1 MPPITIIGSMINVLS
16 FRVIAVAKSASMLC
30 AALLVMTGCQANH
43 NSRAALTHA
52 YADPVLFEEQTAY
65 VAEAFSESGSI
76 EDFVEM
82 AITRNPRIHEAQFNI
97 ERLRHRI
104 PQALS
109 LPDPTVATT
118 THLAPVQT
126 AAGEQAFVLGVNQKF
141 VSFDRRSTKASIVN
155 DEIAAAESNLRV
167 TELEVA
173 EQVRSVCQK
182 LLLTRAS
189 ILITEEDAG
198 TLKRIAEMIE
208 EQFVVKKSV
217 TQQDVLNV
225 QMEQSAIANRLTDL
239 RQKESSNK
247 ARLARLLHLDASSD
261 LTITDKLE
269 IEEQRFEVDG
279 LIALATQIRPEL
291 KSQIARIQQ
300 DQKKIRLAELENRP
314 DFTVGLNW
322 IATSNRGISPVANG
336 EDAVLLG
343 VGFNLPIFQDRIR
356 AGILEARAS
365 RRVNESKLDSLRDE
379 IAEEVYV
386 LVDQLESLKQMLGL
400 MQKDIIPKANRTL
413 ELSIAEYATGSA
425 DYVQL
430 IENWRN
436 VLRFRLSEA
445 DFQSQYNQ
453 AFVSLVRAV
462 GQLDLAGDDSAA
474 IEPSTSE

>member
-1 MPPITIIGSMINVLS
+1 M
-16 FRVIAVAKSASMLC
+16 AKSAAILC
-30 AALLVMTGCQANH
+30 SALIVMTGCQANQH
-43 NSRAALTHA
+43 SRCTLSHCYAA
-52 YADPVLFEEQTAY
+52 PVLCEEQAAY
-65 VAEAFSESGSI
+65 ESEAFSESGSI
-76 EDFVEM
+76 EDFVET
-82 AITRNPRIHEAQFNI
+82 ALARNPRILEAQFNI

-126 AAGEQAFVLGVNQKF
+126 AAGEQAFVLGVNQKY
-141 VSFDRRSTKASIVN
+141 VSYDRRATKASIVN
-155 DEIAAAESNLRV
+155 SEIAAAESNLRA
-167 TELEVA
+167 TELEIAVR
-173 EQVRSVCQK
+173 VRSVCQK
-182 LLLTRAS
+182 LLLIQAS
-189 ILITEEDAG
+189 LLITEEDAR
-198 TLKRIAEMIE
+198 TLQRIAEMIE

-225 QMEQSAIANRLTDL
+225 QMEQAAIANRLTDL
-239 RQKESSNK
+239 RQNETSKK
-247 ARLARLLHLDASSD
+247 ARLARLLHFDASSD
-261 LTITDKLE
+261 LTVTDKLKVE
-269 IEEQRFEVDG
+269 DQRFDVDG

-300 DQKKIRLAELENRP
+300 AQKKIRLAELENRP
-314 DFTVGLNW
+314 DVTIGLNW

-365 RRVNESKLDSLRDE
+365 QRVNESKLDSLRDE

-386 LVDQLESLKQMLGL
+386 LVDKLESLKQMLGL
-400 MQKDIIPKANRTL
+400 MQNEIIPKASRTL

-445 DFQSQYNQ
+445 GFQSQYNQ

-462 GQLDLAGDDSAA
+462 GQLDLTVEDSAA
-474 IEPSTSE
+474 IEPSSSEWSSRAVRRAAASDRLP